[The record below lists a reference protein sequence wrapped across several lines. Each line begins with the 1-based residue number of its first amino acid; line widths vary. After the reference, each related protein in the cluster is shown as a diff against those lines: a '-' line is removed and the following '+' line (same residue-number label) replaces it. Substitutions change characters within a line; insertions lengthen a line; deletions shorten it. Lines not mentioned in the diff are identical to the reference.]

1 MLTHR
6 SSKCVANSLK
16 CHVNSLKCVA
26 NSMKCVGN
34 SLKCVANS
42 LMCVAN
48 SLKCVANS
56 LKFVANSLKC
66 VANSLKCVANPLKC
80 VFNSLKCVDC
90 CVHFAHASLVRLEEE
105 PIHVC
110 QLHFV
115 VVKENQLKETHITT
129 STCAS
134 LNKRD
139 TADTCVVS
147 LTGSVVNGTHSY

>member
-1 MLTHR
+1 MLLTHR
-6 SSKCVANSLK
+6 SSKCV
-16 CHVNSLKCVA
+16 VNSLKCVA
-26 NSMKCVGN
+26 NSMKCV
-34 SLKCVANS
+34 
-42 LMCVAN
+42 AN
-48 SLKCVANS
+48 SLKCVFNS
-56 LKFVANSLKC
+56 
-66 VANSLKCVANPLKC
+66 LKC

-147 LTGSVVNGTHSY
+147 LTGSVVNGARSY